1 MRLQWRH
8 LVAFILLVCAAPTR
22 VVAGAVDALNIL
34 AFDTSSQWCSV
45 VLQAGERA
53 YCRETLAGQRHS
65 QLVLPMI
72 HDVLSEAGMRLL
84 QLDAI
89 AFGAGPGSFTGV
101 RIACGVAQGLAFG
114 AQVAVAPVSTLLALA
129 ERSGKQ
135 KVIACLDARMGQV
148 YIAAYERVGA
158 GWRTLAE
165 PQLCT
170 PEAAPAVEGGNWIGV
185 GSGFGELRAAL
196 TLRYGTQL
204 ADTEPDLYAHAREIG
219 QLGAAMV
226 HAGTVVAAEC
236 AQPVYLRDRIALT
249 IEERRALKAQ
259 RDSAATPAA

>member
-1 MRLQWRH
+1 MGQH
-8 LVAFILLVCAAPTR
+8 TNA
-22 VVAGAVDALNIL
+22 VVALNIL
-34 AFDTSSQWCSV
+34 ALDTSSQWCTV
-45 VLQAGERA
+45 ALQAGDRE

-72 HDVLSEAGMRLL
+72 HDVLSEAGVRLP

-114 AQVAVAPVSTLLALA
+114 AQVSVAPVSTLLALA
-129 ERSGKQ
+129 ERSGRQ
-135 KVIACLDARMGQV
+135 RVVACLDARMGQV
-148 YIAAYERVGA
+148 YIAAYERVDA

-185 GSGFGELRAAL
+185 GSGFGELRSAL
-196 TLRYGTQL
+196 AQRYGAQL
-204 ADTEPDLYAHAREIG
+204 NETEPELFAHAREVG
-219 QLGAAMV
+219 KLGAAMV
-226 HAGTVVAAEC
+226 RAGMAVPAER
-236 AQPVYLRDRIALT
+236 AQPVYLRDRVALT

-259 RDSAATPAA
+259 KDSAATPAA